1 MNLSYPNKRV
11 AFRAAEAM
19 GKKHGVHFSVYK
31 CVWCDGWHIYNSNE
45 GIETLN
51 HEVTILDEGI
61 ISGEQKGFLYSLM
74 IGMVTCFTLY
84 S

>member
-11 AFRAAEAM
+11 ALRAAEAM

-31 CVWCDGWHIYNSNE
+31 CAWCDGWHIYNSNE

-51 HEVTILDEGI
+51 HEVIILDEGI